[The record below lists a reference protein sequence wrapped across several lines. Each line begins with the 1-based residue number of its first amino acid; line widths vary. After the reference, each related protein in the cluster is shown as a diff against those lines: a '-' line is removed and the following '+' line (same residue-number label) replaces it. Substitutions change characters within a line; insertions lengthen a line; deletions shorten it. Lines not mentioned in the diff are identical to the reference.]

1 MDENEIL
8 VDFYKDI
15 REMIKNNERYDRSV
29 KLTLLLPDIEELIY
43 YHLHK
48 N

>member
-29 KLTLLLPDIEELIY
+29 KLALLLPEIEKIIY
-43 YHLHK
+43 YLHK